1 MNADLQLMIQALPF
15 LGQAAFVTFILSI
28 GSIFGALVVGLVIA
42 IFRITDIKILRSIGR
57 VYVSFFRGTPLLI
70 QLFIWYYGLTSFHI
84 VLSPWEAAYIGLSL
98 HYGAYI
104 SESLR
109 AAILSISKGQW
120 EASYSLGMSGKQ
132 TFRNI
137 ILPQAWRRSIP
148 PVFNSLID
156 VVKSSSL
163 ASVLTVPELTYVGDE
178 VSAAAGFVIF
188 PILMET
194 ALIYWGFT
202 TVINIIQS
210 RLEHKL
216 RF

>member
-1 MNADLQLMIQALPF
+1 MVQAIPF
-15 LGQAAFVTFILSI
+15 LLKASLATLYLSV
-28 GSIFGALVVGLVIA
+28 GSIIGALVIGLVIA
-42 IFRITDIKILRSIGR
+42 IFRITGIKALAGFGR

-84 VLSPWEAAYIGLSL
+84 VLNPWEAAFIGLSL
-98 HYGAYI
+98 HYGSYI

-137 ILPQAWRRSIP
+137 ILPQAWHRSIP

-178 VSAAAGFVIF
+178 VSASAGFVIL
-188 PILMET
+188 PILLET
-194 ALIYWGFT
+194 ALIYWAFT
-202 TVINIIQS
+202 TILNIIQH
-210 RLEHKL
+210 RLEERL
-216 RF
+216 QF

>member
-1 MNADLQLMIQALPF
+1 MSASLHLMVHAIPF
-15 LGQAAFVTFILSI
+15 LVKASGVTLILSV
-28 GSIFGALVVGLVIA
+28 GSIIGALFVGLLIA
-42 IFRITDIKILRSIGR
+42 IFRITGIKVLAGFGR
-57 VYVSFFRGTPLLI
+57 FYVSFFRGTPLLI

-84 VLSPWEAAYIGLSL
+84 VLNPWEAAFIGLSL
-98 HYGAYI
+98 HYGSYI

-120 EASYSLGMSGKQ
+120 EASYSLGMTGKQ

-178 VSAAAGFVIF
+178 VSASAGFVIL
-188 PILMET
+188 PILIET
-194 ALIYWGFT
+194 ALIYWAFT
-202 TVINIIQS
+202 TILNIIQS
-210 RLEHKL
+210 RLEERL
-216 RF
+216 QF